1 MFYCTYDKC
10 REHVVLIFSRAQNQQ
25 EERAKL
31 VDDFIQRKKE
41 AALNKMRGQE
51 QLFGVSR
58 ACPVYTK

>member
-1 MFYCTYDKC
+1 MYRSCVF
-10 REHVVLIFSRAQNQQ
+10 IFSRAQNQQ

-58 ACPVYTK
+58 AYSIYTK